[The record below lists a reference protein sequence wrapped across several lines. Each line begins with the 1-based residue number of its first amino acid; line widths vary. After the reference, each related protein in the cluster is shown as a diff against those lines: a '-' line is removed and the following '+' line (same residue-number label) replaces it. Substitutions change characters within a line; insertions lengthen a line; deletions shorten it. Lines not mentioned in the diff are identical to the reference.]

1 LARIALD
8 AMGGDHAPKATVV
21 GALLALDDIDPAHSI
36 QLVGRTAVI
45 REQLDGLLAD
55 EFAHATG
62 ARDRLEIV
70 EAPDVIE
77 MHEKPVAAI
86 RAKPNSSM
94 ALGLKLQAAG
104 HSEAFVSAGSTGA
117 QMAAS
122 AVFLKLH
129 EGLLRPAIPTV
140 LPTARQSVV
149 LIDSGANVD
158 CSPQELVQFAWLGTI
173 YAEDIL
179 GRTTPGVALL
189 NIGEE
194 PEKGSKEVKEAH
206 RLLQEQTA
214 LAFRGNCEG
223 RDILSGQI
231 AQGQVDVVV
240 CDGFVGNVLL
250 KFYESVAP
258 LAFEVLKRAGVDR
271 RLLERGFKAFD
282 YSETGGAPL
291 LGVRGVS
298 IIAHGSSSERAI
310 KNAIKVALR
319 AVESHMNEHIGRRLP
334 TVNVETS

>member
-1 LARIALD
+1 
-8 AMGGDHAPKATVV
+8 MGGDHAPEATVA
-21 GALLALDDIDPAHSI
+21 GALLALGDIDPAHSI
-36 QLVGRTAVI
+36 QLVGRTSVI
-45 REQLDGLLAD
+45 QEQLDRLLAG
-55 EFAHATG
+55 EYAHA
-62 ARDRLEIV
+62 AEWRHRLEII

-77 MHEKPVAAI
+77 MNDKPSAVI
-86 RAKPNSSM
+86 RSKPNNSM
-94 ALGLKLQAAG
+94 AVGLKLQAG
-104 HSEAFVSAGSTGA
+104 GQSDAFVSAGNTGA

-122 AVFLKLH
+122 ALILKLH

-140 LPTARQSVV
+140 LPTSRQTVV

-158 CSPQELVQFAWLGTI
+158 CSPQELVQFAWLGAI

-179 GRTTPGVALL
+179 GRTSPGVALL

-194 PEKGSKEVKEAH
+194 PEKGTREVKEAYK
-206 RLLQEQTA
+206 LLQQEP

-223 RDILSGQI
+223 RDILVGHNP
-231 AQGQVDVVV
+231 QGQVDVVV

-258 LAFEVLKRAGVDR
+258 LAFELLKRAGVDR

-298 IIAHGSSSERAI
+298 IIAHGSSSARAI
-310 KNAIKVALR
+310 KNAIRVALR
-319 AVESHMNEHIGRRLP
+319 AVESDMDEHIGRRLP
-334 TVNVETS
+334 KMKVETT

>member
-8 AMGGDHAPKATVV
+8 AMGGDHAPEATVA
-21 GALLALDDIDPAHSI
+21 GALLALGDIDPAHSI
-36 QLVGRTAVI
+36 QLVGRTKI
-45 REQLDGLLAD
+45 IQERLDTLLTG
-55 EFAHATG
+55 EFAHA
-62 ARDRLEIV
+62 APWRERLEIID
-70 EAPDVIE
+70 APDVIA
-77 MHEKPVAAI
+77 MHDKPVAAI
-86 RAKPNSSM
+86 RSKPNSSM
-94 ALGLKLQAAG
+94 AVGLRLQAAG
-104 HSEAFVSAGSTGA
+104 QSDGFVSAGSTGA

-122 AVFLKLH
+122 AVILKLH

-140 LPTARQSVV
+140 LPTSRQPVV

-158 CSPQELVQFAWLGTI
+158 CSPQELVQFAWLGAI

-179 GRTTPGVALL
+179 GRSAPGIALL

-194 PEKGSKEVKEAH
+194 PEKGSKEVKDAH
-206 RLLQEQTA
+206 KLLQQQEA

-223 RDILSGQI
+223 RDILSGQNSH
-231 AQGQVDVVV
+231 GQVDVVV

-258 LAFEVLKRAGVDR
+258 LAFEALKRAGVDR

-298 IIAHGSSSERAI
+298 IIAHGSSSARAV
-310 KNAIKVALR
+310 KNAIRVAVR
-319 AVESHMNEHIGRRLP
+319 AVESQMDEHIGRRLP
-334 TVNVETS
+334 VKVETS

>member
-8 AMGGDHAPKATVV
+8 AMGGDHAPEATVA
-21 GALLALDDIDPAHSI
+21 GALLALGDIDPAHSI
-36 QLVGRTAVI
+36 QLVGRSLI
-45 REQLDGLLAD
+45 IQQQLDTLLAG
-55 EFAHATG
+55 EFAHA
-62 ARDRLEIV
+62 AEWRHRLEIID
-70 EAPDVIE
+70 APDVIE
-77 MHEKPVAAI
+77 MHDKPVAVI
-86 RAKPNSSM
+86 RSKPKSSM
-94 ALGLKLQAAG
+94 AIGLRAQAAG
-104 HSEAFVSAGSTGA
+104 QSDAFVSAGSTGA

-122 AVFLKLH
+122 AVILKLH

-140 LPTARQSVV
+140 LPTSRHTVV

-158 CSPQELVQFAWLGTI
+158 CSPQELVQFAWLGAI

-179 GRTTPGVALL
+179 GRSTPGIALL

-194 PEKGSKEVKEAH
+194 PEKGSKQVKDAY
-206 RLLQEQTA
+206 RLLQQEA

-223 RDILSGQI
+223 RDILLGYNL
-231 AQGQVDVVV
+231 QGQVDVVV

-282 YSETGGAPL
+282 SSEIGGAPL

-298 IIAHGSSSERAI
+298 IIAHGSSSSRAI
-310 KNAIKVALR
+310 KNAIRVALR
-319 AVESHMNEHIGRRLP
+319 AVESHMDEHIGRRMP
-334 TVNVETS
+334 EVTVETS

>member
-1 LARIALD
+1 MARIALD
-8 AMGGDHAPKATVV
+8 AMGGDHAPKATVA
-21 GALLALDDIDPAHSI
+21 GALLALGEIDSAHSI
-36 QLVGRTAVI
+36 QLVGRTDAI
-45 REQLDGLLAD
+45 REQLDSLLAG
-55 EFAHATG
+55 EFAHAVG
-62 ARDRLEIV
+62 ARDRLEFV

-77 MHEKPVAAI
+77 MHEKPVTAL

-94 ALGLKLQAAG
+94 AVGLKLQASG
-104 HSEAFVSAGSTGA
+104 SSDAFVSAGSTGA

-122 AVFLKLH
+122 AVILKLH

-179 GRTTPGVALL
+179 GRKSPGIALL

-206 RLLQEQTA
+206 KLLREQTA
-214 LAFRGNCEG
+214 LTFRGNCEG
-223 RDILSGQI
+223 RDILEGRNDH
-231 AQGQVDVVV
+231 GQVDVVV

-258 LAFEVLKRAGVDR
+258 LAFEMLKRAGVDR
-271 RLLERGFKAFD
+271 RLLDRGFKAFD

-298 IIAHGSSSERAI
+298 IIAHGSSSERAL
-310 KNAIKVALR
+310 KNALKVALR
-319 AVESHMNEHIGRRLP
+319 AVESDMDEHIGRRLP
-334 TVNVETS
+334 TVNAEPT